1 MVQLYLRQHPQRDLL
16 EQELQQRFFPPLDS
30 PCQLCQF
37 VLTLSS
43 ISRPAEFAAMQE
55 LAQNYGKQLE
65 PHEQDCNLQL
75 GKVLLRWERHNE
87 FSTYTFIRPGA
98 AATLFCD
105 PKELVPEPEWFSAL
119 PGQLFRVVQ
128 LSIIRQEAL
137 ERHDP
142 SSLFADEH
150 LISSTVFND
159 KAQIWTDFRK
169 HDEGAGRMLLL
180 DKGLS
185 RSALGALVQQLFDL
199 GNYRKLALLAWPYCK
214 LALQQL
220 PQQEQQLAVIT
231 QRIEQKQGNDE
242 QLLDE
247 LIQLAAQ
254 TEHQISEN
262 SSRLQASHAY
272 YQLTLDRLKSL
283 NETPVEGLMSLQHF
297 TERRLTPAW
306 RTAQSVLKR
315 QQHLAERLGRST
327 ELLRTQINLKLAW
340 QNQSLLASMDKR
352 AHLQLKL
359 QSAVER
365 LSVVAISYYSLQLL
379 TKAQQAIVHWL
390 PNWPAD
396 TIESISI
403 PLVVAM
409 VLWYF
414 WHLRKQI
421 EPEQKD

>member
-1 MVQLYLRQHPQRDLL
+1 M
-16 EQELQQRFFPPLDS
+16 
-30 PCQLCQF
+30 
-37 VLTLSS
+37 
-43 ISRPAEFAAMQE
+43 
-55 LAQNYGKQLE
+55 
-65 PHEQDCNLQL
+65 
-75 GKVLLRWERHNE
+75 
-87 FSTYTFIRPGA
+87 
-98 AATLFCD
+98 
-105 PKELVPEPEWFSAL
+105 
-119 PGQLFRVVQ
+119 
-128 LSIIRQEAL
+128 
-137 ERHDP
+137 
-142 SSLFADEH
+142 
-150 LISSTVFND
+150 VFNG
-159 KAQIWTDFRK
+159 KARIWTDFRK
-169 HDEGAGRMLLL
+169 HNEGAGRMLVL
-180 DKGLS
+180 DNGLS

-214 LALQQL
+214 QALHQL

-231 QRIEQKQGNDE
+231 SRIEQKQGNDE

-283 NETPVEGLMSLQHF
+283 DEQPVEGLMSLQHF

-306 RTAQSVLKR
+306 RTAQSILRR
-315 QQHLAERLGRST
+315 QQQLAERLGRST

-340 QNQSLLASMDKR
+340 QNQTLLSSMDKR

-379 TKAQQAIVHWL
+379 TKAQQAIVHWI
-390 PNWPAD
+390 PQWPAK

-414 WHLRKQI
+414 WHLRKKLAQH
-421 EPEQKD
+421 